1 MCAQRARFIKIK
13 PWAKRTL
20 YSRMACPQEGRC
32 RRLAKIFAYFV
43 QDFSGKALMGTDL
56 PMFIN
61 FVLVAAAY
69 LLGSVSSAV
78 ITCKLMG
85 LPNPREQGS
94 GNPGTTNVLR
104 IGGKKAAFFTLTGD
118 MLKGLVPVVMANA
131 LSVNDFVLG
140 AVALAAVLGH
150 LYPLFFGFQGGK
162 GVATTWGG
170 LLGIHWGLG
179 LVWALTWLLAA
190 AWFRIS
196 SLAALI
202 ATTITPLYT
211 YWLLNSP
218 WLILLNSIM
227 AGLIIWRHRTNIR
240 NLIDGTE
247 SRIGSKT

>member
-1 MCAQRARFIKIK
+1 
-13 PWAKRTL
+13 
-20 YSRMACPQEGRC
+20 
-32 RRLAKIFAYFV
+32 
-43 QDFSGKALMGTDL
+43 MGTDL

-61 FVLVAAAY
+61 FGLVVAAY
-69 LLGSVSSAV
+69 LLGSVSSAI

-104 IGGKKAAFFTLTGD
+104 IGGKKAAFFTLIGD

-150 LYPLFFGFQGGK
+150 LYPLFFRFQGGK

-179 LVWALTWLLAA
+179 FVWVLTWLLAA

-218 WLILLNSIM
+218 WLILLNSII

-240 NLIDGTE
+240 NLINGTE